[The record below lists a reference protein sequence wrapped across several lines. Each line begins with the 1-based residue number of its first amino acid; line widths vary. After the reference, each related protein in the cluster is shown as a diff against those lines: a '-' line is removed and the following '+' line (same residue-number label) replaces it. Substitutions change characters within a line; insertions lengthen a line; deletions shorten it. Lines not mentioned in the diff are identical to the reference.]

1 MVQCHLNCKMEG
13 RETIRDKKTG
23 ISIIDCACVIGR
35 HALNVPE
42 LIGDNKGLFFNS
54 GNETIFHQID

>member
-1 MVQCHLNCKMEG
+1 MEG